1 MPDWHKFWLY
11 RPDWT
16 VSGSVFAGGIA
27 EIQLEGG
34 VKVSRVSVGP
44 VGFNL
49 PPPVSVSPLGLVSA
63 LAVRSLGLKVFVDKC
78 V

>member
-1 MPDWHKFWLY
+1 MPGWHKFWLY

-16 VSGSVFAGGIA
+16 VSGSALAGGIA

-34 VKVSRVSVGP
+34 VEVSRVSVGP

-49 PPPVSVSPLGLVSA
+49 PPSVSVSPLELDSVLVVA
-63 LAVRSLGLKVFVDKC
+63 LTGFKDFRR
-78 V
+78 